1 MDVFSQI
8 FCSSVAAIVAIADH
22 LRNSSGA
29 SRLSVCFIKLSI
41 QESNF
46 LRPAPLVARDVVFEA
61 IRIAFAP
68 ISAVP
73 TSFTIIGDEQDA
85 VVGKGD
91 GDLEEGE
98 ELGDD
103 FVFEFG
109 GILYGERVV
118 VVHVEGGYSGSPD
131 LKHGP
136 INDVSQGAL
145 RIIRDCLP

>member
-1 MDVFSQI
+1 
-8 FCSSVAAIVAIADH
+8 
-22 LRNSSGA
+22 
-29 SRLSVCFIKLSI
+29 
-41 QESNF
+41 
-46 LRPAPLVARDVVFEA
+46 LVAGDVVFET
-61 IRIAFAP
+61 IRITFAP

-73 TSFTIIGDEQDA
+73 TGFAIVGNEKGS
-85 VVGKGD
+85 VVGKWD

-109 GILYGERVV
+109 GVLDCEGVV